1 MKHALPKR
9 ANWSVNDIT
18 GGPRHAQVQAL
29 ALDER
34 FQFHADRAYSLLR
47 QHLLSVATSCPRR
60 IFASAHS
67 RRRGTWTREATRE
80 IRIPHARPYRPV
92 PESRALALRP
102 GCAHDGQGNPI
113 LWGRTGPDRA
123 GARSSREPETRTASP
138 TQVGA
143 WSCRFP
149 PRKCDVG
156 AYTTKARSAVCVR
169 PLTAV

>member
-1 MKHALPKR
+1 MKHVLPKR

-47 QHLLSVATSCPRR
+47 QHLRLPTRGGGGRGRA
-60 IFASAHS
+60 
-67 RRRGTWTREATRE
+67 RRGREATKE
-80 IRIPHARPYRPV
+80 IRIPRARPYRPV